1 MTVAFR
7 PVQWNRTKLV
17 YDAVLAAGIAAYII
31 LFLRVA
37 PGWLDVRPVGGAE
50 LRMRAF
56 GSCAYI
62 MLHMVLCIG
71 PLARLDR
78 RFLPLLYN
86 RRHFGVALFFVAL
99 AHAWYVIGWY
109 QAFSPVDRYAAVLVG
124 NMNITSFIAFP
135 IEYLGIAGLLVL
147 LVMAATSHDFWL
159 AFLGAPFWKAMHM
172 AVYAAWGVLVIH
184 VVLGVLQ
191 SERSLVYPLLV
202 GAGAGLVII
211 LHLAAGLR
219 EYRAELNAPVE
230 PGPGDPWIVAGRI
243 SALPVDRGVA
253 AILPDGERAALFRHG
268 NRISAVSNA
277 CRHQNG
283 PLSEGRIIDGC
294 VTCPWHGY
302 QYDPE
307 TGRAPP
313 PFREKV
319 STYRVKRAGDLIL
332 LDPRAL
338 PPGTRTAPIIL
349 EAGE

>member
-99 AHAWYVIGWY
+99 AHAWYVLGWY

-124 NMNITSFIAFP
+124 NMNVTSFIAFP

-172 AVYAAWGVLVIH
+172 AVYAAWGVLVMH
-184 VVLGVLQ
+184 VVLGLLQ

-219 EYRAELNAPVE
+219 EYRTELQRPCRTGAR
-230 PGPGDPWIVAGRI
+230 G
-243 SALPVDRGVA
+243 SVDRC
-253 AILPDGERAALFRHG
+253 RADLR
-268 NRISAVSNA
+268 
-277 CRHQNG
+277 
-283 PLSEGRIIDGC
+283 P
-294 VTCPWHGY
+294 
-302 QYDPE
+302 
-307 TGRAPP
+307 
-313 PFREKV
+313 
-319 STYRVKRAGDLIL
+319 AG
-332 LDPRAL
+332 
-338 PPGTRTAPIIL
+338 
-349 EAGE
+349 